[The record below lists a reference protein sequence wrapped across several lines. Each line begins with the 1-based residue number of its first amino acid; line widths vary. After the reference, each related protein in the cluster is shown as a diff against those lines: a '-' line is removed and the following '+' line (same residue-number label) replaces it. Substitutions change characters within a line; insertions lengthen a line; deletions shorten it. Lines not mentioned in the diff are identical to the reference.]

1 MIGNDIV
8 DLDLALKESNWKR
21 DRFLDK
27 IFTLKEQRL
36 ILNSENQDL
45 MVWNLWSRKEASY
58 KIYNRQTGIR
68 GFFPLRL
75 ECCYTNENVG
85 TVSIDGFVYHTKT
98 EITSNY
104 IYSIAVTEKEGFK
117 KIKVLDTTSI
127 IKKEGGIPFL
137 LDPTSNNRILVSI
150 THHGRF
156 QRIISVF

>member
-21 DRFLDK
+21 SRFLDK
-27 IFTLKEQRL
+27 IFSSKEQQL
-36 ILNSENQDL
+36 ILDSENQDL

-75 ECCYTNENVG
+75 KCNYIDAITG
-85 TVSIDGFVYHTKT
+85 TVSIDDFIFYTQT
-98 EITSNY
+98 EITTNY
-104 IYSIAVTEKEGFK
+104 IYSVAVSQREYFEK
-117 KIKVLDTTSI
+117 IRILDTAII
-127 IKKEGGIPFL
+127 IKKENGVPFL
-137 LDPTSNNRILVSI
+137 LDPISNTRIPVSV

-156 QRIISVF
+156 QRVVSVL

>member
-8 DLDLALKESNWKR
+8 DLDLALKESNWR
-21 DRFLDK
+21 RNSFLDK
-27 IFTLKEQRL
+27 IFSSKEQQL

-75 ECCYTNENVG
+75 ECHYHDKYTG
-85 TVSIDGFVYHTKT
+85 TVSIGDCVFYTRT
-98 EITSNY
+98 EIAPNY
-104 IYSIAVTEKEGFK
+104 VYSVAVFEKGYFE
-117 KIKVLDTTSI
+117 KIKTLDTTTI
-127 IKKEGGIPFL
+127 IKKENGIPFL
-137 LDPTSNNRILVSI
+137 LDPILNNRNPVSI

-156 QRIISVF
+156 QRIISVL

>member
-21 DRFLDK
+21 KRFLDK
-27 IFTLKEQRL
+27 IFSSKEQQL
-36 ILNSENQDL
+36 ILNSDNQDL

-75 ECCYTNENVG
+75 ECDYCDINTG
-85 TVSIDGFVYHTKT
+85 TVAIDDFVFYTQT
-98 EITSNY
+98 EIAANY
-104 IYSIAVTEKEGFK
+104 IYSIAVSEKDCFE
-117 KIKVLDTTSI
+117 KIRILETTSI
-127 IKKEGGIPFL
+127 IEKENGIPFL
-137 LDPTSNNRILVSI
+137 SDAISNTRIPVSI

-156 QRIISVF
+156 YRVISLL

>member
-8 DLDLALKESNWKR
+8 DLDLAQKESNWKR
-21 DRFLDK
+21 SRFLDK
-27 IFTLKEQRL
+27 IFSSNEQQL

-75 ECCYTNENVG
+75 ECDYYDKNTG
-85 TVSIDGFVYHTKT
+85 TVSIDGFIFYTQT
-98 EITSNY
+98 QITTNY
-104 IYSIAVTEKEGFK
+104 IYSVAVSEKEVLK
-117 KIKVLDTTSI
+117 KIRVLDTTSI
-127 IKKEGGIPFL
+127 IKKENSIPFL
-137 LDPTSNNRILVSI
+137 LDPISNNRIPVSI

-156 QRIISVF
+156 QRIISVL

>member
-21 DRFLDK
+21 KHFLDK
-27 IFTLKEQRL
+27 IFSSKEQQL

-75 ECCYTNENVG
+75 ECDYSDKNTG
-85 TVSIDGFVYHTKT
+85 TVSIDGFVFYTQT
-98 EITSNY
+98 EITTNY
-104 IYSIAVTEKEGFK
+104 IYSVAVSEKEGFK
-117 KIKVLDTTSI
+117 KIWVLDTTSI
-127 IKKEGGIPFL
+127 RTKENGIPYR
-137 LDPTSNNRILVSI
+137 LDSISNSRIPVSI

-156 QRIISVF
+156 QRIISVL